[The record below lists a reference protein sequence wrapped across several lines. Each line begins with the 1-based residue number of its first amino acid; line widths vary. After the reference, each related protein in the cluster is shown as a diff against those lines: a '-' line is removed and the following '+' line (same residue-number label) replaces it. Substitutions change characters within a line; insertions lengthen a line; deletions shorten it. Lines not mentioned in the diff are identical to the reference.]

1 MPVGDSVKD
10 GTVAAVFASS
20 AQAAAS
26 DMWHFWMPT
35 GSAYG
40 LPSVMAFVGVCVYII
55 AMRVIQ
61 WRSGGA

>member
-1 MPVGDSVKD
+1 VPVGDSVKD

-26 DMWHFWMPT
+26 DMWHYLVPP
-35 GSAYG
+35 GSAYA
-40 LPSVMAFVGVCVYII
+40 LTSVMSFVGICVYIV